1 MIMDQRR
8 SRPCVRAA
16 FTLIELLVVI
26 AIIAVLV
33 GLLLPAVQKVRE
45 SANRTQCQNNLK
57 QLNLAT
63 LNCASQYNG
72 ELPPAV
78 GPYPSATPATSPN
91 YMLLPTMVWIL
102 PQIEQQALFTEL
114 QNAYVQNTYASAI
127 ASVPTQVKTYQCPSD
142 PSIKLAPAAAVATFG
157 SQPTLGSFASYGA
170 NAQVFGT
177 ISTTPGS
184 TTCTLIS
191 WTGGSRVPTDIPDG
205 QSNTI
210 FWTEKL
216 AYCGGNSAGAGG
228 SIWADNAYTTQGVWV
243 SEVGTNVTAGVS
255 QSPNIVPLI
264 GITNTLNCPHR
275 TWPSSGHTG
284 VMLVGMGDGSVHSVN
299 QGISQVTFNIA
310 MVPNDG
316 LPLPADW

>member
-1 MIMDQRR
+1 MHLFRVRQRR
-8 SRPCVRAA
+8 RVA

-45 SANRTQCQNNLK
+45 AAARSQCQNNL
-57 QLNLAT
+57 QQIGIAT
-63 LNCASQYNG
+63 QSAHDTYQA
-72 ELPPAV
+72 LPPAM
-78 GPYPSATPATSPN
+78 GYYPSTATSGLNAPAHVW
-91 YMLLPTMVWIL
+91 LLPFL
-102 PQIEQQALFTEL
+102 EQQNLYGEIQTAGSSSTWNTNSSAL
-114 QNAYVQNTYASAI
+114 I
-127 ASVPTQVKTYQCPSD
+127 KTYQCPTDVTISTGN
-142 PSIKLAPAAAVATFG
+142 AAALG
-157 SQPTLGSFASYGA
+157 TLGSFTSYAFNG
-170 NAQVFGT
+170 QVFGT
-177 ISTTPGS
+177 ITTYSAAGAVVVGWGAWSANHRLPS
-184 TTCTLIS
+184 S
-191 WTGGSRVPTDIPDG
+191 VPDG
-205 QSNTI
+205 LSNTI